1 MELQDIQNKLNILL
15 SGTDRKI
22 VFWYDDDAAYEAV
35 SYTHLFPLI
44 V

>member
-22 VFWYDDDAAYEAV
+22 VFWYDDAAAYEEDIAQ
-35 SYTHLFPLI
+35 LELAPGN
-44 V
+44 